1 MPEKQLSW
9 QPGFSLLRKPAR
21 RPAPRRNRQQ
31 GFEFIEEY
39 PQREHRAKCS
49 PSVTTYTHSEFLS
62 NPSREDS
69 IIVDTHIA
77 PFQNGTVE
85 ENEPPIDP
93 SLETLN
99 DESSTRSERF
109 PDLETIEGTN
119 EPRLNSCN
127 NEDHSTSFHL
137 PEPRTGERNVAGS
150 GPNTAAV
157 SALTNIPLP
166 LFTSIP
172 PTIEYSS
179 LTQRFR
185 PILNRCMHFVYT
197 FSLPNSD

>member
-9 QPGFSLLRKPAR
+9 QPGFSLLRKPAK
-21 RPAPRRNRQQ
+21 RPGPRRTRQQ
-31 GFEFIEEY
+31 GFEFVEEH
-39 PQREHRAKCS
+39 PQREHRARRS
-49 PSVTTYTHSEFLS
+49 PSVNTFTHSRCFS

-77 PFQNGTVE
+77 PFQSGAVE

-99 DESSTRSERF
+99 DESSTRSEGF
-109 PDLETIEGTN
+109 PDLETIDGTN
-119 EPRLNSCN
+119 EPHLNSCN
-127 NEDHSTSFHL
+127 SEDQSTSFRL
-137 PEPRTGERNVAGS
+137 PEAATGERNVAGS
-150 GPNTAAV
+150 GPNAAAV

-166 LFTSIP
+166 LFTSVP

-179 LTQRFR
+179 LTQRFG
-185 PILNRCMHFVYT
+185 PILNRCMHFMYT
-197 FSLPNSD
+197 FALPNSD